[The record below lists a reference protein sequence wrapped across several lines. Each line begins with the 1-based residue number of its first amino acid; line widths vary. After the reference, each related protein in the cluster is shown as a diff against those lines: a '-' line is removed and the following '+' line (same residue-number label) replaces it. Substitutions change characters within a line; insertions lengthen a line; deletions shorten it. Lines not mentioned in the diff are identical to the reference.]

1 MIRFRQNNGRRGA
14 EPRRPFC
21 NIAMK
26 IRCCRFLRLACMFML
41 MTAGHGWGSV
51 TPWEIEVKGIVTV
64 LDDRRVFITT
74 HDPAGG
80 EKSYI
85 LAEEQS
91 RDGIKLLSVDIKN
104 NVAQFDNHGTLQVL
118 RICSTPELTTVS
130 AASQTTAASLT
141 RPAAMGGTPAQTS
154 TAANSSNETVEGF
167 NSGFA
172 TVVASTASSKNTS
185 TGSGN
190 ASASSGNAST
200 DAATGANP
208 ANGSTTG
215 ASSTSG
221 SSSSE
226 INTWWY
232 GGSQDIERARLE
244 TEDAV
249 RQGVLPPYPLTP
261 LTPPGTP
268 TELIG
273 PGQAFFNHF
282 NPQYRVN

>member
-1 MIRFRQNNGRRGA
+1 MRR
-14 EPRRPFC
+14 C
-21 NIAMK
+21 Q
-26 IRCCRFLRLACMFML
+26 FLRLACLFML

-80 EKSYI
+80 EKSYM
-85 LAEEQS
+85 LAEGQS
-91 RDGIKLLSVDIKN
+91 CGGITLLSVDVKN
-104 NVAQFDNHGTLQVL
+104 NAAQFDNHGTLQVL
-118 RICSTPELTTVS
+118 RICSTPELAVTSVS
-130 AASQTTAASLT
+130 SQNQTAAASLV
-141 RPAAMGGTPAQTS
+141 RPAAMGGTPAQAS
-154 TAANSSNETVEGF
+154 TTANSSNETVEGF
-167 NSGFA
+167 NSDFA

-190 ASASSGNAST
+190 ASANSGNAST
-200 DAATGANP
+200 DVA
-208 ANGSTTG
+208 TG

-226 INTWWY
+226 INAWWY

-249 RQGVLPPYPLTP
+249 RQGALPPYPLTP